1 MSWWNTSSISSFASQ
16 ALKNAQKKIDK
27 VLDIEDEENNGQT
40 TGDSKLLKEGES
52 TSVEASDDTKTTTK
66 EENSWNSW
74 MSLDTDKSK
83 TSESAARSSWSLPS
97 WGISTEEKSSTNKK
111 SLSLAS
117 STQTVKST
125 TAKGKDIL
133 KVNKPRE
140 KGKSTSVSKDETK
153 EIKDKIETSPKT
165 DVEGKTAKSKTA
177 SVRETENE
185 NKQGLKLLSSDIK
198 EVKLHS
204 EKVSEELTET
214 HSKNVSDTRKLTQVQ
229 DSQDSCESIIDEN
242 KLLES
247 TNVVEEKLA
256 DLNDTYVSEKI
267 TENINVELVD
277 RKQNLDVC
285 DDTEQ
290 DETVKTIGSV
300 IIEQKDDIVKHKHE
314 VIDQLSLDH
323 SNKNDTCIKG
333 SSESVIISSSASD
346 HRDSITN
353 VSSSSNEQMDD
364 QNTTGQVYSKESF
377 ISDLGQSDWA
387 SDVSWNTLENTQQFT
402 SDSLENIGSAK
413 KRNISGELQQETQS
427 ITTQNETKTTEKL
440 HTENLNQS
448 VPLKTCDTVPDRTE
462 SSQDSESKTDT
473 NSDASSTSKIPAS
486 ESSASLE
493 IIESS
498 EVIPDT
504 GNSYTEILNS
514 SVSYESTQE
523 NNSEPQPVIES
534 ISKSGFMSENTT
546 EQKTLEENTSDT
558 KVDETCMD
566 DTQSD
571 PDMCRSLTQEK
582 EVVTDDTQCDP
593 AEAYIKEVITHDL
606 PLSPSAASSLGGT
619 DSDNSKLDSS
629 MDTYTSED
637 TVIDRDKTEIDSQ
650 EAVGDEEE
658 GDVEEGN
665 DHSASSGSPSSSFVK
680 CMLEDAMEDGCKMED
695 NGSDSYSTGGEKSEC
710 SRSTGGQESGD
721 EIDTTTSSDIEIIS
735 TPTPNGN
742 DKLIDLSPLKIAL
755 QKTAKKGSQ
764 THRRSDSQS
773 SSSTQSREGHGEQ
786 LSPGRDHGLDR
797 HEIDHHGYSEDL
809 PPLSE
814 ETSNDPYHPQKLLK
828 LQTVP
833 EHAAFVTQ
841 SENTDLTTTAT
852 MDNSDV
858 DDSMIQKLAEMS
870 EILQARE
877 NKLVQLS
884 HENND
889 LLEANS
895 ILRNQLQQ
903 SEEARESEMED
914 LNNLTSEFTE
924 RMAESEKK
932 LQTVIREK
940 EMMKKQLQQIQEEFG
955 KKDSSVTKVLQ
966 EKDQQISELLQEGE
980 KLSKQQLQSNNI
992 IKKLRVKEKESDS
1005 LIASQKKKL
1014 EEQKTELEHLRKVLD
1029 SKEEMEKKQTDAIN
1043 QLNAAVQKQERDMAK
1058 YKNEYEDNQE
1068 RIRGLQSALDS
1079 SYKEIAELNKFNAAQ
1094 DSKAQEAAL
1103 SVEMQVREELKLMLE
1118 REQLKHKHEKE
1129 ALIMQM
1135 EDLRLTMSRME
1146 KDHSRREDLLRQEI
1160 SDLQVGKFVKTGDI
1174 RSTSAT
1180 RPLLRQI
1187 ENLQSTYTAQS
1198 TSWEKI
1204 EKNLSDRLVETQS
1217 QLANATEK
1225 ERCASEKLMEL
1236 TTKLTSL
1243 ETQNAHLKQDK
1254 SQLTAE
1260 LEIIK
1265 TKLEVLED
1273 SKTNEMAQIEA
1284 VKHQMNQEMAQL
1296 KKEKMFIE
1304 TQLDMEK
1311 TKTDQEKKKLAIAQE
1326 QISQLERESQ
1336 RAVSRGTPSPIS
1348 VSRAESI
1355 SSEPPIFSSLTQND
1369 IQQLERT
1376 RESMARELVNLS
1388 NQNEELQEKVKELP
1402 EMIEKYRELD
1412 QKNNA
1417 LLLMYG
1423 EKVEEA
1429 NELRMD
1435 LEDVKDMYK
1444 TQVCHLSTVT

>member
-27 VLDIEDEENNGQT
+27 VLDIEDEENGQT

-97 WGISTEEKSSTNKK
+97 WGISTEEKSSTSKK

-204 EKVSEELTET
+204 EKVGEELTET
-214 HSKNVSDTRKLTQVQ
+214 HSKNVSDTRKLTQV
-229 DSQDSCESIIDEN
+229 QDSCESIIDEN

-267 TENINVELVD
+267 TENINVESVD

-300 IIEQKDDIVKHKHE
+300 IIEQKDDIVKHEHE

-427 ITTQNETKTTEKL
+427 ITTQNETKKTEKL

-514 SVSYESTQE
+514 SVSYESMQE

-695 NGSDSYSTGGEKSEC
+695 NGSDSHSTGGEKSEC

-1204 EKNLSDRLVETQS
+1204 EKNLSDRLG
-1217 QLANATEK
+1217 
-1225 ERCASEKLMEL
+1225 
-1236 TTKLTSL
+1236 
-1243 ETQNAHLKQDK
+1243 
-1254 SQLTAE
+1254 
-1260 LEIIK
+1260 
-1265 TKLEVLED
+1265 
-1273 SKTNEMAQIEA
+1273 NEMAQIEA

-1355 SSEPPIFSSLTQND
+1355 SSEPPIFSSLTQEDLERSFFFNNPSVGGAKTSLYESLRQSGAANLLENLQSQLKLREGEIVQLQND